1 MPPKDTKKKSANSA
15 KLKSKT
21 PGPESQPVEGNEFLK
36 DLYEVHLEKAKEEKE
51 NIETLLKKKDNQLEK
66 SAAEIERLKKELIK
80 QQGSSQGNSSQEKNL
95 AEQLENERKKCEDEI
110 GKIKEKYEKELKG
123 SKDEIE
129 KLKKDHENDIKRLT
143 AGTEK
148 ARNQSTKNPEV
159 EKLKEQLEKE
169 RIRNKDEIEKLKK
182 DHENDIKRTKDEI
195 EKLKKDYENEIKR
208 LTTEAENSRNQSTEN
223 SEAEKLKEQLE
234 KVQKRTEDEIEKIK
248 KDHEKEIKRLTTD
261 TEKSRNQ
268 STDNSEVKALK
279 EQLDNERKKS
289 VDEMEKKKSHEE
301 EIKRLSSE
309 LEILKKQSGN
319 ALQSL
324 EKKYEEEKS
333 RAEQLANE
341 NKELQE
347 DIENRKEQSKNKKQ
361 PKNLPAGDIASL
373 RQENETLKNRLSQL
387 AGAKLTE
394 GNPNIADLSDKNRPT
409 NLAEH
414 FSELYDN
421 EWTDALEELT
431 DTESKSE
438 EEGIKILFDIVKDAY
453 AFSSKQATFFY
464 DSVSKGME
472 GFGLEN
478 HNKWPHG
485 LSKQVKDHRK
495 SISVLVAGSLGQ
507 AFLKNQKK
515 KYGKATAKYAEACAA
530 LCLYMCVQDPA
541 VYFDSD
547 MPKGKFDK
555 DKYRAYTKSGEEYAF
570 LVWPPLFLHKEGP
583 MLGKGIAQG
592 SK

>member
-1 MPPKDTKKKSANSA
+1 MPPKTANKNPAKSANT
-15 KLKSKT
+15 KSK
-21 PGPESQPVEGNEFLK
+21 PSGAESQPTKTDDYLTNLFK
-36 DLYEVHLEKAKEEKE
+36 DQIKQAEKEINNLEK
-51 NIETLLKKKDNQLEK
+51 QLEK
-66 SAAEIERLKKELIK
+66 KDFQLNGFAAEIERLKKELTK
-80 QQGSSQGNSSQEKNL
+80 QQGTTTGNSTKAENYE
-95 AEQLENERKKCEDEI
+95 EQLENERKKC
-110 GKIKEKYEKELKG
+110 
-123 SKDEIE
+123 KDEIE
-129 KLKKDHENDIKRLT
+129 KSKENH
-143 AGTEK
+143 
-148 ARNQSTKNPEV
+148 
-159 EKLKEQLEKE
+159 EKE
-169 RIRNKDEIEKLKK
+169 
-182 DHENDIKRTKDEI
+182 IKRTKDEI
-195 EKLKKDYENEIKR
+195 EILKKNYEN
-208 LTTEAENSRNQSTEN
+208 Q
-223 SEAEKLKEQLE
+223 
-234 KVQKRTEDEIEKIK
+234 
-248 KDHEKEIKRLTTD
+248 IKRLTTD

-268 STDNSEVKALK
+268 STENSEVERLK
-279 EQLDNERKKS
+279 EQLEKERKKS
-289 VDEMEKKKSHEE
+289 KDEIERLKKDHENEIKRTKDEIEKLRKEHENGIKRLNIDNEKSLNQSRESSEIEKLNEQLESERRKTTVEFDKLKKGHEE
-301 EIKRLSSE
+301 EIKRLTAESE
-309 LEILKKQSGN
+309 KLRKESKDAHQEI
-319 ALQSL
+319 
-324 EKKYEEEKS
+324 EEEK
-333 RAEQLANE
+333 RKTENLQKE
-341 NKELQE
+341 NKELLE
-347 DIENRKEQSKNKKQ
+347 DFEKRKEQSKNNKQ
-361 PKNLPAGDIASL
+361 IKNLPSGDIASL

-431 DTESKSE
+431 DSESKSE

-478 HNKWPHG
+478 PNKWPHG

-495 SISVLVAGSLGQ
+495 SISVLVAGTLGQ
-507 AFLKNQKK
+507 AFLKNQKQ

-541 VYFDSD
+541 VYIDSD
-547 MPKGKFDK
+547 VPKGKFDK